1 MRKWARQ
8 FEVKENDSSKDKQ
21 SKKRGAVIEAGNQ
34 GLSGAKWKSETR
46 RIMQYPEIPIM
57 PVL

>member
-21 SKKRGAVIEAGNQ
+21 SKKEGGGVCVIEAGNQ
-34 GLSGAKWKSETR
+34 DMSGAKWRK
-46 RIMQYPEIPIM
+46 
-57 PVL
+57 

>member
-1 MRKWARQ
+1 MIALLSVDTKYSINFQVRKWARQ

-34 GLSGAKWKSETR
+34 GLSGAKWRK
-46 RIMQYPEIPIM
+46 
-57 PVL
+57 